1 MITGS
6 ASKGGID
13 MEIFTIGQRPQHS
26 TMPEFLPTRA
36 GMPVFTPLA
45 NRIPEPRGHQ
55 LISDQLAWRELGQ
68 VCVQGGTSKAQDG
81 QVAEF
86 GGYDV
91 TDTKFSTRVGPP
103 PCSPPV

>member
-1 MITGS
+1 
-6 ASKGGID
+6 

-26 TMPEFLPTRA
+26 TMSEFLPTRA

-45 NRIPEPRGHQ
+45 NRIAEPRGRR

-68 VCVQGGTSKAQDG
+68 ICVQGGTSKAQDG
-81 QVAEF
+81 QVAGF